1 MLARSAGTF
10 AIVASAMTRAFTTL
24 AVMTLALPQPVG
36 AQPYPNKPVRLV
48 IAFPAGGSIDTL
60 GRILAGKLAEE
71 WGQNVVIENR
81 PGAGGNLGA
90 AAAAQAAPD
99 GYTLHLG
106 AQTLAVNITIAPH
119 QGFDPVRDLEPII
132 LVATA
137 QDVLMVAPTASYKTV
152 RDLID
157 DAKARPDQLTYA
169 SLGPGSSAHL
179 ASALFAQVAGIKLQ
193 HVPYPTGM
201 SQAVTDIM
209 AGRISL
215 WLATLGGAL
224 GNVQAGKVRALA
236 VSGQARSE
244 ALPEV
249 ATFKEQG
256 VAMEEESTWF
266 AFFAPKGTPREL
278 IAKVNRDVARILAQS
293 DIKARGVTLGYRF
306 IGGSPEELASFL
318 KNEIAKW
325 AEVAKSANLTA
336 R

>member
-1 MLARSAGTF
+1 MLARVVRAF
-10 AIVASAMTRAFTTL
+10 AKVAAIVTSA
-24 AVMTLALPQPVG
+24 MTLALPHPAG

-71 WGQNVVIENR
+71 WGQNVVVENR

-90 AAAAQAAPD
+90 AAAAQA
-99 GYTLHLG
+99 
-106 AQTLAVNITIAPH
+106 LAVNVTIAPQ
-119 QGFDPVRDLEPII
+119 QGLDPLRDLEPIM

-137 QDVLMVAPTASYKTV
+137 QDVLMLAPTAPYKTV
-152 RDLID
+152 HDLVA

-179 ASALFAQVAGIKLQ
+179 ASVLFAQVAGIKLQ

-209 AGRISL
+209 TGRISL

-236 VSGQARSE
+236 VSGHARSE
-244 ALPEV
+244 ALPDV

-256 VAMEEESTWF
+256 VAMEEEATWF
-266 AFFAPKGTPREL
+266 AFFAPKGTPREV
-278 IAKVNRDVARILAQS
+278 ITKVNRDVARILAQP
-293 DIKARGVTLGYRF
+293 DIKARGVTLGYRY
-306 IGGSPEELASFL
+306 IGGSPQELTSFL

>member
-1 MLARSAGTF
+1 MLARLVSAF
-10 AIVASAMTRAFTTL
+10 AKVAVILASAMTLT
-24 AVMTLALPQPVG
+24 QPVG

-60 GRILAGKLAEE
+60 GRILAAKLSEE
-71 WGQNVVIENR
+71 WGQTVVVENR

-106 AQTLAVNITIAPH
+106 AQTLAVNVTIAPH
-119 QGFDPVRDLEPII
+119 QGFDPVRDLEPIM
-132 LVATA
+132 LVAIA
-137 QDVLMVAPTASYKTV
+137 QDVLMVAPTAPYRTTQ
-152 RDLID
+152 DLIA
-157 DAKARPDQLTYA
+157 DARARPDQLTYA

-179 ASALFAQVAGIKLQ
+179 ASVLFAQVAGIKLQ

-224 GNVQAGKVRALA
+224 GNVQSGKVRALA

-266 AFFAPKGTPREL
+266 AFFAPKGTPREV
-278 IAKVNRDVARILAQS
+278 IAKGNRDVTRILAQP

-306 IGGSPEELASFL
+306 IGGSPDELASFL

-325 AEVAKSANLTA
+325 AEVAKRANLTA